1 MRAMGPDSTEA
12 MSRSWKL
19 RGEKAHLH
27 AGQLYHVVV

>member
-19 RGEKAHLH
+19 RGEEAHLY
-27 AGQLYHVVV
+27 AGQLHDVVV